1 MSGENPLEAA
11 PIAGAGAPAPRVPF
25 MDDGPVLLSG
35 SNPLVAAANPL
46 LNLIPQLRA
55 AVQQADPTQIREYLV
70 REVQSFETRARALG
84 VSAET
89 ILGARYCL
97 CTALDETAA
106 QTPWGG
112 SGVWRS
118 RWAACR

>member
-1 MSGENPLEAA
+1 MSGDNPLEAA
-11 PIAGAGAPAPRVPF
+11 PSPPPSAAGPRTPII
-25 MDDGPVLLSG
+25 DEGPVLLSG

-55 AVQQADPTQIREYLV
+55 TIQHSDPTQIREYLV
-70 REVQSFETRARALG
+70 REVQAFETRARALG

-97 CTALDETAA
+97 
-106 QTPWGG
+106 
-112 SGVWRS
+112 
-118 RWAACR
+118 